1 MELEQGNFKNCAVV
15 HDLPPIFHYW
25 SNKYLLPKHA
35 AFGIQNPEHFFYLYC
50 LKQIERMGGER
61 TRIASLGSG
70 NCDMEVR
77 IAEKLLA
84 SGHSNFTI
92 ACLDINRKM
101 LDRGRKQAI
110 EAGVES
116 QLEFLR
122 EDFNKW
128 SPQSDFD
135 VLIANQS
142 LHHVLEL
149 EHLFGAIKA
158 HLRPNGV
165 FLTCDTIGR
174 NGHKKWPEAM
184 QAIRPFWEELAPS
197 YRFNRQRRRQENKLV
212 DHDHSKDGFE
222 GVRAQDILP
231 LLIQS
236 FHFELFIP
244 YANIILTFVDRAFGP
259 NFDPEN
265 EGDRNFIDRVH
276 FRDEE
281 GILSGELKPTQMMA
295 VLRNEPT
302 EPQLVQAAL
311 TPEFCVRDPS
321 TGYDS

>member
-1 MELEQGNFKNCAVV
+1 
-15 HDLPPIFHYW
+15 
-25 SNKYLLPKHA
+25 
-35 AFGIQNPEHFFYLYC
+35 
-50 LKQIERMGGER
+50 
-61 TRIASLGSG
+61 
-70 NCDMEVR
+70 
-77 IAEKLLA
+77 
-84 SGHSNFTI
+84 
-92 ACLDINRKM
+92 
-101 LDRGRKQAI
+101 
-110 EAGVES
+110 
-116 QLEFLR
+116 
-122 EDFNKW
+122 
-128 SPQSDFD
+128 
-135 VLIANQS
+135 
-142 LHHVLEL
+142 
-149 EHLFGAIKA
+149 
-158 HLRPNGV
+158 
-165 FLTCDTIGR
+165 
-174 NGHKKWPEAM
+174 M